1 MPSKRGCAGLMH
13 RGRSGDVV
21 TVWWCESCNAKG
33 TVTMAADAGV
43 YEGFQRVW
51 EAHTVTEPSCKGGRD
66 TVRVQIDNEDRC
78 GRLMVGS
85 GPDTYDPVC
94 ELPIGHEPPC
104 KSSAAIDQ
112 HRLVVDDPIQPYDS
126 DHTALVH
133 VLWAAERGGLT
144 VSDSDALA
152 AHIMRSKWMK
162 AVLLHAKERDV

>member
-1 MPSKRGCAGLMH
+1 
-13 RGRSGDVV
+13 VV

-104 KSSAAIDQ
+104 KSSTGCKRPVWKDNLCSACW
-112 HRLVVDDPIQPYDS
+112 RLLRAFGRI
-126 DHTALVH
+126 
-133 VLWAAERGGLT
+133 
-144 VSDSDALA
+144 
-152 AHIMRSKWMK
+152 
-162 AVLLHAKERDV
+162 